1 MNDDQLNRELTTLE
15 FVILGFFA
23 IRPQSGYDI
32 MNYLETGMYRL
43 SASTGSVYP
52 VLKRLE
58 KAGLIKSHLEQV
70 YETRPRKVYSLLPA
84 GAAVLDRFLR
94 AAPTLVEVIE
104 EYDIA
109 MHKFLIM
116 EFRLSHAE
124 IVDWLRSYENVIQNA
139 LNVRAAIEA
148 ATRTHIGMSR
158 HAQFV
163 NESILLEIQARLTW
177 VRAVL
182 SRVDEDYHHA

>member
-1 MNDDQLNRELTTLE
+1 MSGDQHNRDLTTLE

-32 MNYLETGMYRL
+32 MNYLETGLYRL

-58 KAGLIKSHLEQV
+58 KAGLITSQLESV

-84 GAAVLDRFLR
+84 GEQVLDHFLR
-94 AAPTLVEVIE
+94 ATPTLAEVIE

-109 MHKFLIM
+109 MHKFMVM
-116 EFRLSHAE
+116 EFRLARAE
-124 IVDWLRSYENVIQNA
+124 VLDWLRQYEQVIQVA
-139 LNVRAAIEA
+139 LNMRAALDA
-148 ATRTHIGMSR
+148 STRSQPGMSL
-158 HAQFV
+158 HAQLV
-163 NESILLEIQARLTW
+163 NESILLEIRARLNW
-177 VRAVL
+177 IHAAQ
-182 SRVDEDYHHA
+182 SRLQEEHDA